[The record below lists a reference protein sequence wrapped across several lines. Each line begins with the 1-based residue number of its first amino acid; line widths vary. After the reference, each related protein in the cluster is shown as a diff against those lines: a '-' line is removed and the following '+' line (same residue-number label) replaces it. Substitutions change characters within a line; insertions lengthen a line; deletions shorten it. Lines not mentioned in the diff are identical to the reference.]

1 MGVFT
6 WQRSTKATEQGCFC
20 FLRAGSYHL
29 SGKLIQSCLFVES
42 ESGSVVSHSLQ
53 PHGLYS
59 PFPWNSPG
67 QNTGVAGLSLLQ
79 GIFPTQGS
87 NPGLL
92 HCRQILY
99 QLNHKGSPRIL
110 EWVAYTFSRGSSW
123 PRDWTGVSC
132 IAGRKKATHSS
143 ILAWRFP
150 WTAESRRLQR
160 VGHNWA
166 TFTFTFVEN
175 LLFSLWVHAFLGNT
189 EEEFPKL
196 SLYFMTSLG
205 WPFEPQQVHF
215 GME

>member
-1 MGVFT
+1 MLCLVAPSCPT
-6 WQRSTKATEQGCFC
+6 LCDPVDCS
-20 FLRAGSYHL
+20 LPGSSIY
-29 SGKLIQSCLFVES
+29 GD
-42 ESGSVVSHSLQ
+42 
-53 PHGLYS
+53 
-59 PFPWNSPG
+59 SPG
-67 QNTGVAGLSLLQ
+67 KDTGGGCHSPLQ
-79 GIFPTQGS
+79 RIFPTQGL
-87 NPGLL
+87 NPGSP
-92 HCRQILY
+92 HCRWILY
-99 QLNHKGSPRIL
+99 HLSHQGSTSIL

-150 WTAESRRLQR
+150 WTVESRRLQR